1 MVSGVCMSEVQEQW
15 DNLRM
20 SEEDLIL
27 AKGRALHEYQQCKDR
42 LRTLEAEAE
51 RSAKLLEAVVAF
63 LRSTR
68 KDERFSTGGLEE
80 ALSGKLIIL
89 MNDLHNTRNEH
100 ERLRRSVNVD

>member
-1 MVSGVCMSEVQEQW
+1 MTDTQRTC

-20 SEEDLIL
+20 SEEDLIR
-27 AKGRALHEYQQCKDR
+27 AKGRMLQEYHQCKDR

-51 RSAKLLEAVVAF
+51 RAAKLLEAVVSF

-68 KDERFSTGGLEE
+68 KDERFATGGLEE

-89 MNDLHNTRNEH
+89 MSALHQTRNEH
-100 ERLRRSVNVD
+100 ERLRRLVNVD

>member
-1 MVSGVCMSEVQEQW
+1 VCLITDMQGTC

-20 SEEDLIL
+20 SEEDLIR
-27 AKGRALHEYQQCKDR
+27 AKGRTLHEYQQCKDR
-42 LRTLEAEAE
+42 LGTLEGEAE
-51 RSAKLLEAVVAF
+51 RAAKLLESVVSF

-68 KDERFSTGGLEE
+68 KDERFATGGLEE